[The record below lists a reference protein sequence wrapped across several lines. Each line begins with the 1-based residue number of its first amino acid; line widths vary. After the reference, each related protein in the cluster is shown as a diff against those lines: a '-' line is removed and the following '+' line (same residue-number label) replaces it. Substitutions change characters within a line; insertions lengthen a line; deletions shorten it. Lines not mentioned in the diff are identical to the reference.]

1 MRLLLNNLSL
11 PVTQMGPDFVLVDAS
26 LNHGP
31 ALATMVMQIDGNERR
46 WNVRLPN
53 GISAGN
59 MRVRIATVS

>member
-1 MRLLLNNLSL
+1 
-11 PVTQMGPDFVLVDAS
+11 VTQMGPDFVLVDAS

-59 MRVRIATVS
+59 MRVRIAAVS

>member
-1 MRLLLNNLSL
+1 MQLLLNNLSL

>member
-46 WNVRLPN
+46 WNVCLPN